1 MAQAADQIEARDELI
16 AKLEADLEALTVD
29 PCLFDSEEVYF
40 NCTVQVLKN
49 SITGDVSIGFW
60 PPGEA
65 EV

>member
-1 MAQAADQIEARDELI
+1 MAQAADQIETLEAQIE
-16 AKLEADLEALTVD
+16 KLEADLEALTVD